1 MTTCL
6 MIIHLIR
13 DYLQQ
18 HEEPQAESLIQ
29 STNELI
35 GTFRGAELPIIWVR
49 QEFAPDLSDAF
60 LEMRERGI
68 RIAIAGTEGAQID
81 PRLDWTAIDITIVKK
96 RYSAF
101 FRTPLD
107 EVLSQLGASEL
118 VLAGLNTHA
127 CIRTA
132 AIDAYQR
139 DFKVILAADCMSS
152 YDQEHAAVSMRY
164 MDGKIANAMSNR
176 EVQEHLGNG

>member
-6 MIIHLIR
+6 LIIDLIQ

-18 HEEPQAESLIQ
+18 HEAAQAESLIN

-35 GTFRGAELPIIWVR
+35 GSFRGAELPIIWVR

-81 PRLDWTAIDITIVKK
+81 PRLDWNATDITIVKK

-107 EVLSQLGASEL
+107 DVLSQLGASEL

-139 DFKVILAADCMSS
+139 DFKVIFATDCMSS
-152 YDQEHAAVSMRY
+152 YDQEHAAVSLRY
-164 MDGKIANAMSNR
+164 MDGKIGRAMTNR